1 MKALTTCWRFLLRS
15 GSILSSLA
23 LSSFILICG
32 GYILGW
38 NTVATPKSAVPD
50 INVSIEAGVTHS
62 AAGVFANPA
71 PGAPRRTSTG
81 VTNSLVR
88 NIRPQILRIAANLRP
103 GFRERESGAV
113 AMSEI
118 AKLSAREIHAS
129 LDGLKD
135 APQNRSFHGLRMM
148 LLNRWIRLDPH
159 AAFDYV
165 QNNTLV
171 SPILMRNEKLEDV
184 MIHVWAGHDPEA
196 ALEKWR
202 SLPEEKRSSPYRTG
216 RIIGAMAQKDFHLAL
231 NTIETLP
238 KDYHY
243 EALRGMSRSAQNEA
257 DRELMFERVNQLS
270 SMKERTKVTSQIL
283 HGWGRDTKP
292 ENVVNWLDQSD
303 LPRKEFNEVENK
315 LGRIWFYEDH
325 QAAADWLIARADS
338 PGRRG
343 EILEDMTSI
352 WTTYD
357 PAGAAEWLNNQ
368 ELDASAAPAMR
379 TLAERIARHHPE
391 DAIEWINAITVKRE
405 RERAVKNV
413 TQTIRKNYPHKADAL
428 LRRL

>member
-1 MKALTTCWRFLLRS
+1 MNAINTLWHFLLRS
-15 GSILSSLA
+15 GSILGSLA

-38 NTVATPKSAVPD
+38 NTVSTPHSAVPD
-50 INVSIEAGVTHS
+50 INVTVDIGEAQ
-62 AAGVFANPA
+62 AAFGVFAKPT
-71 PGAPRRTSTG
+71 PGAPRHSSNFE
-81 VTNSLVR
+81 TNSLVR

-103 GFRERESGAV
+103 GFRERESGAI
-113 AMSEI
+113 AMSEV
-118 AKLSAREIHAS
+118 AKLNAREIHAS
-129 LDGLKD
+129 LDALKD

-148 LLNRWIRLDPH
+148 LLNRWVRLDPH

-171 SPILMRNEKLEDV
+171 SPVLMRNEKLEDV
-184 MIHVWAGHDPEA
+184 MIHVWASHDPQG
-196 ALEKWR
+196 ALEKWYA
-202 SLPEEKRSSPYRTG
+202 LPEERRSSPYRTG
-216 RIIGAMAQKDFHLAL
+216 RIIGAIAQKDFHLAL

-238 KDYHY
+238 EKYHY
-243 EALRGMSRSAQNEA
+243 ESLRGMSRSAQNETE
-257 DRELMFERVNQLS
+257 RELMFERVNQLS
-270 SMKERTKVTSQIL
+270 SMKERTKVVSQVL
-283 HGWGRDTKP
+283 HGWARDSKP
-292 ENVVNWLDQSD
+292 EHAVTWLNESD
-303 LPRKEFNEVENK
+303 LPRKELNEVENK
-315 LGRIWFYEDH
+315 LGRLWFYEDH
-325 QAAADWLIARADS
+325 QAAAEWLIARADT
-338 PGRRG
+338 PTRRG

-357 PAGAAEWLNNQ
+357 PAGAAEWLNSQ

-413 TQTIRKNYPHKADAL
+413 TKTIRKNYPHKADAL
-428 LRRL
+428 LGRL

>member
-1 MKALTTCWRFLLRS
+1 MKAITTLWRFLLRS
-15 GSILSSLA
+15 GSIFGSLA

-32 GYILGW
+32 GYLLGW
-38 NTVATPKSAVPD
+38 NTVSAPQSAIPD
-50 INVSIEAGVTHS
+50 INVTLDPTDSHA
-62 AAGVFANPA
+62 AAGVFAKPA
-71 PGAPRRTSTG
+71 PGSPRRASVG
-81 VTNSLVR
+81 ETNSLVR

-118 AKLSAREIHAS
+118 AKLNAREINAS
-129 LDGLKD
+129 LDALKD

-159 AAFDYV
+159 AAFDYA

-184 MIHVWAGHDPEA
+184 MIHVWASHDPEG

-202 SLPEEKRSSPYRTG
+202 SLPEGKRSSPYRTG
-216 RIIGAMAQKDFHLAL
+216 RIIGAIAQKDFHLAL

-238 KDYHY
+238 EDYHY

-257 DRELMFERVNQLS
+257 DRELMFERVNQLP
-270 SMKERTKVTSQIL
+270 SMKERSKIVSQVL
-283 HGWGRDTKP
+283 HGWARDTQP
-292 ENVVNWLDQSD
+292 ENVVNWLNESD
-303 LPRKEFNEVENK
+303 LPREELNEVENK
-315 LGRIWFYEDH
+315 LGRLWFYEDH

-338 PGRRG
+338 PKRRG
-343 EILEDMTSI
+343 EILKDMTSI
-352 WTTYD
+352 WTNYD
-357 PAGAAEWLNNQ
+357 PAGAAQWLNSQ

-391 DAIEWINAITVKRE
+391 DAVEWINAITVKRE
-405 RERAVKNV
+405 RERAVETV
-413 TQTIRKNYPHKADAL
+413 TKTIRKNYPHKADAL
-428 LRRL
+428 LGRL